1 MTLKSKYQSEL
12 EIGIDEAGRGPL
24 FGRVYSAAVMID
36 DTFDVTRVK
45 DSKKFSSKKRLME
58 AYAYVIKHSVA
69 WSVASIDEKQIDKY
83 NIRQGTFMAMHKAIH
98 NILSKLSEHKGITLL
113 IDGDGFRPFLYL
125 NDGQYCH
132 LSHTCIKGGDN
143 QYASIA
149 AASILAKVQ
158 RDQYIEDLCSKY
170 PLLDEYYGLSKNKGY
185 GTKQHMEGLKKYG
198 ITGFHRA
205 SFSPCKDKPKID
217 LQIIQ

>member
-1 MTLKSKYQSEL
+1 M
-12 EIGIDEAGRGPL
+12 G
-24 FGRVYSAAVMID
+24 
-36 DTFDVTRVK
+36 
-45 DSKKFSSKKRLME
+45 
-58 AYAYVIKHSVA
+58 SV
-69 WSVASIDEKQIDKY
+69 
-83 NIRQGTFMAMHKAIH
+83 
-98 NILSKLSEHKGITLL
+98 LS
-113 IDGDGFRPFLYL
+113 L

-132 LSHTCIKGGDN
+132 LSHTCIKGDN

-198 ITGFHRA
+198 ITALSHHLVHV
-205 SFSPCKDKPKID
+205 KINQK
-217 LQIIQ
+217 LIYR

>member
-58 AYAYVIKHSVA
+58 AYSYVIEHSVA

-113 IDGDGFRPFLYL
+113 IDGDGFRPF
-125 NDGQYCH
+125 
-132 LSHTCIKGGDN
+132 IK
-143 QYASIA
+143 
-149 AASILAKVQ
+149 
-158 RDQYIEDLCSKY
+158 
-170 PLLDEYYGLSKNKGY
+170 
-185 GTKQHMEGLKKYG
+185 
-198 ITGFHRA
+198 
-205 SFSPCKDKPKID
+205 
-217 LQIIQ
+217 